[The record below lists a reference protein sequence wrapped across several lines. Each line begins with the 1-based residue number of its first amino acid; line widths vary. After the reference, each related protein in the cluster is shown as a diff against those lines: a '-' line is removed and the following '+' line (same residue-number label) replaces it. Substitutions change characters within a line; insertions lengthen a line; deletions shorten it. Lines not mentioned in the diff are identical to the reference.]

1 MYTMR
6 LCLKSFFL
14 FFLLSCQSSEGN
26 NGVEFNTSH
35 SDTITEIQ
43 NDKVSERITI
53 GAEKLDEILQLIEGK
68 SVAVVAN
75 QTSRVGDTHLVD
87 TLISIEVDVK
97 AVFSPEHGFRGDA
110 DAGEKVNS
118 KKDQKTGLP
127 LISLYGSNKKP
138 TKQQLE
144 DIDIVIFDIQDVG
157 ARFYTYISTLH
168 YVMEACAEADKKV
181 IILDR
186 PNPNGQSIDGPIRKN
201 GFESFAGMHPIPII
215 HGMTIGE
222 YGMMING
229 ENWLKNDLVCDLEV
243 VTCDNYTHD
252 STYSLPIAPSPNL
265 RSDQSIALYPSL
277 CLFEGTILSVGRGTE
292 TPFEIFGHPDL
303 GKFPDKYDFEFTPV
317 SSYGAKYPKLEDK
330 KCFGKDLTQIEVK
343 NGILNLDWIIETHND
358 MDRNDYFITKNGWFD
373 LLAGTDELRKQIE
386 KGLTESEIRASWK
399 EGLNAFQLTREKYL
413 IYD

>member
-14 FFLLSCQSSEGN
+14 FFLLSCQSSEEN
-26 NGVEFNTSH
+26 NGVEFNATH
-35 SDTITEIQ
+35 SDSLNEVQ
-43 NDKVSERITI
+43 KDQVSKRII
-53 GAEKLDEILQLIEGK
+53 VGAEKTKEIFELIEGK

-87 TLISIEVDVK
+87 TLISMNVDVK

-138 TKQQLE
+138 TKEQLE
-144 DIDIVIFDIQDVG
+144 GIDIVIFDIQDVG

-168 YVMEACAEADKKV
+168 YVMEACAETDKKV
-181 IILDR
+181 VILDR
-186 PNPNGQSIDGPIRKN
+186 PNPHGQAIDGPVRKD
-201 GFESFAGMHPIPII
+201 GFESFVGMHPIPII

-222 YGMMING
+222 YGKMING
-229 ENWLKNDLVCDLEV
+229 EKWLNNELVCDLEV
-243 VTCDNYTHD
+243 VACDNYTHD

-292 TPFEIFGHPDL
+292 TPFEMFGHPDL
-303 GKFPDKYDFEFTPV
+303 SKYPDKYDFEFTPEP
-317 SSYGAKYPKLEDK
+317 SYGAKHPKLEGQ
-330 KCFGKDLTQIEVK
+330 KCFGKDLSEIQVE
-343 NGILNLDWIIETHND
+343 NGVLNLKWIIDTYKD

-386 KGLTESEIRASWK
+386 NGLTESEIRDSW
-399 EGLNAFQLTREKYL
+399 EEDLEEFRLVRDRYL
-413 IYD
+413 IYK

>member
-1 MYTMR
+1 MR